1 MDNHL
6 RIERK
11 ENLRIERKEK
21 TQRGSTFQTH
31 KEAKMATKSAKAA
44 KTVLKTR
51 QAQRGLQ
58 IIKQKK
64 NKKQKQKQKQKT
76 KKNKKKTLQ
85 AQAQRCLQILQKY
98 SN

>member
-21 TQRGSTFQTH
+21 TRGSTFQTH

-58 IIKQKK
+58 I
-64 NKKQKQKQKQKT
+64 T
-76 KKNKKKTLQ
+76 HKKKTL
-85 AQAQRCLQILQKY
+85 QAQRCLQILQKH

>member
-21 TQRGSTFQTH
+21 TRGSIFQTH

-44 KTVLKTR
+44 KTVLKTKTI
-51 QAQRGLQ
+51 QAQKMLR
-58 IIKQKK
+58 KYC
-64 NKKQKQKQKQKT
+64 
-76 KKNKKKTLQ
+76 KKKS
-85 AQAQRCLQILQKY
+85 I
-98 SN
+98 